1 MWATD
6 TGLPRTFPLDRACA
20 MPALTRSLAQVFCS
34 DMQSQATRNMQP
46 IEAEGVNARGVRDR
60 QRRGLALVDEFLALL
75 ATVLSLTG
83 DREVL
88 DLIRAG
94 VRQVSIL

>member
-1 MWATD
+1 
-6 TGLPRTFPLDRACA
+6 
-20 MPALTRSLAQVFCS
+20 
-34 DMQSQATRNMQP
+34 MQP